1 MQRGVFV
8 DVTKKKVIT
17 FHIKED
23 DQKYIDLIRERNP
36 AAKSGVVAIRT
47 ALSDYYNRHALQ
59 PEERGGKDAD
69 LKEIKETT
77 KEILRAVNDQRHTTI
92 EQRYTPLDRKL
103 WLFLMELR
111 DRVSSGDIAD
121 VVKDLGFWI
130 SLYEPPGESG

>member
-8 DVTKKKVIT
+8 DVTNKKVIT

-69 LKEIKETT
+69 LKEIKEATR
-77 KEILRAVNDQRHTTI
+77 EILRAVQDKGYSQ
-92 EQRYTPLDRKL
+92 LDRKL
-103 WLFLMELR
+103 WLFLINLR
-111 DRVSSGDIAD
+111 DRLAAGDVTD
-121 VVKDLGFWI
+121 TQRDLNFWI
-130 SLYEPPGESG
+130 SIMEPSGEDG